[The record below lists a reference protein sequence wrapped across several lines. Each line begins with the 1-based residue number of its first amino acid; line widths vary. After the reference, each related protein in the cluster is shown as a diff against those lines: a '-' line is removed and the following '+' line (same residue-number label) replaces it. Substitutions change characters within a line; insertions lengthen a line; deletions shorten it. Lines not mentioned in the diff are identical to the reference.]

1 MKQLKKFLPLIG
13 GGLLVLA
20 ALFLFLPAVKAGV
33 SVLGV
38 TVWDDPVSGGHA
50 MFGRTVEGIQDLKFN
65 VGMFIT
71 FLLGLGAGAVAIVTY
86 FKKNELLSYIALGL
100 GALFFIFAFLS
111 GVFFKG
117 ANGLGAAGVEVK
129 IALQVGPILA
139 GIFGILGA
147 GAVAADVFVK

>member
-20 ALFLFLPAVKAGV
+20 ALFLFLPAVKVGV
-33 SVLGV
+33 TGLGV
-38 TVWDDPVSGGHA
+38 TVWGDPVSGGHA
-50 MFGRTVEGIQDLKFN
+50 MFGRTVEGIQVQKFN

-117 ANGLGAAGVEVK
+117 ANGLGDGVK

>member
-20 ALFLFLPAVKAGV
+20 ALFLFLPAVKVGV

-117 ANGLGAAGVEVK
+117 ANGLGDGVK

>member
-1 MKQLKKFLPLIG
+1 MKQLKRFLPLIG

-20 ALFLFLPAVKAGV
+20 ALFLFLPAVKVGV
-33 SVLGV
+33 TGLGV
-38 TVWDDPVSGGHA
+38 TVWGDPVSGGHA
-50 MFGRTVEGIQDLKFN
+50 MFGRTVEGIQVQKFN

-117 ANGLGAAGVEVK
+117 ANGLGDGVK

>member
-20 ALFLFLPAVKAGV
+20 ALFLFLPAVKVGV

-50 MFGRTVEGIQDLKFN
+50 MFGRTVEGIQVQKFN

-117 ANGLGAAGVEVK
+117 ANGLGDGVK

>member
-20 ALFLFLPAVKAGV
+20 ALFLFLPAVKVGV
-33 SVLGV
+33 TGLGV
-38 TVWDDPVSGGHA
+38 TVWGDPVSGGHA

-117 ANGLGAAGVEVK
+117 ANGLGDGVK